1 MTEKRQK
8 KQILK
13 SIEQGYTEVLFH
25 YRDKFPLR
33 DLVQG
38 QAPETPKATM
48 NSLRS
53 CFLKAKT
60 HDSKNHLTANIFKS
74 GFQRGNNRTFI
85 VSLVDTR

>member
-8 KQILK
+8 KADFKKHRARIHR
-13 SIEQGYTEVLFH
+13 VLFH

-38 QAPETPKATM
+38 ASPRNPQKQLYELA
-48 NSLRS
+48 SLV
-53 CFLKAKT
+53 FLKAKT

-74 GFQRGNNRTFI
+74 GFSEGE
-85 VSLVDTR
+85 